1 MTDPTTCPAC
11 GSPLPADAADG
22 ACPKCAQPA
31 SSAAAPAAAA
41 TDAPGAAATPPAG
54 PARLSPLAVAG
65 VLLGAAGVLAIA
77 AGVAIARSLEPT
89 GRSASATLA
98 FTGMPVVAVLAL
110 LAGSIVSVF
119 AWIQIRNSAGALRG
133 RAWAVTGTFLPV
145 AVFCV
150 GAPLSYFG
158 PGLPMAGITPAE
170 KPVRSYFA
178 AESPDGRGITIAPE
192 EERRIDELWQRVQR
206 LPGTPTLSDAEGLYS
221 ESDLKVLKSLK
232 PDGLAKDARAGEF
245 GLPLL
250 PRDVLSCPDLKMYSL
265 TRVRFGA
272 PIASNRVAA
281 DCRAVARATDG
292 KRVIRFVL
300 TRDSSRSEWYFG
312 PYKVESE

>member
-1 MTDPTTCPAC
+1 MTDPTTCPTC
-11 GSPLPADAADG
+11 GSPLPADTADG

-41 TDAPGAAATPPAG
+41 TDTPGAAAAPSAE

-65 VLLGAAGVLAIA
+65 ALLGAAGILAIA
-77 AGVAIARSLEPT
+77 AGVAIARSLEA
-89 GRSASATLA
+89 GMNSASTTLA

-110 LAGSIVSVF
+110 LAGAIVSVF
-119 AWIQIRNSAGALRG
+119 AWIQIRNSKGALRG
-133 RAWAVTGTFLPV
+133 LALAVTGTFLPV
-145 AVFCV
+145 AVFCLS
-150 GAPLSYFG
+150 APVVYFSG
-158 PGLPMAGITPAE
+158 GMPMPGMTPRQ
-170 KPVRSYFA
+170 KSPRSYFA
-178 AESPDGRGITIAPE
+178 AESADGKGIKIAPE
-192 EERRIDELWQRVQR
+192 EERRIDELWQRVQL
-206 LPGTPTLSDAEGLYS
+206 LPATPTLSDTDGLYS
-221 ESDLKVLKSLK
+221 DSDLKVLKTLT

-250 PRDVLSCPDLKMYSL
+250 PRDVLSCPDLEMYSL

-292 KRVIRFVL
+292 KRVIRFTL

-312 PYKVESE
+312 PYRVEFE